1 MNQEMAPKEMTFK
14 PTDVIVSATDP
25 RGVLTYAN
33 DCFVALSGY
42 TRKELI
48 GKPHSILRHPD
59 MPKAIFQYLWQEL
72 LAGRSLYAFVKNRT
86 KQGNYYWVKAY
97 AVPVKKN
104 GIIEKFLSYR
114 QPLNNYAKATLTDL
128 YAQLVEFEKT
138 HSPEASLEFF
148 VNYLGERN
156 LTYNDFIDRL
166 TEQKEIK
173 NLEAMQIN
181 FDKFYNDHIIY
192 KSHVEHK
199 VALGEKNIEVED
211 SCNCKF
217 GHWIDSV
224 KHETYTKH
232 ASWNKMLKNHAQ
244 YHEKLNEYVVKNNQ
258 GSNPVIIEEIL
269 QDVEVCTKEIFANL
283 QDTIDHCE

>member
-1 MNQEMAPKEMTFK
+1 MNLEMSPKEMSFK

-33 DCFVALSGY
+33 DCFVELSGY
-42 TRKELI
+42 TRRELI

-59 MPKAIFQYLWQEL
+59 MPKAIFKYLWQEL

-97 AVPVKKN
+97 AVPVTRN
-104 GIIEKFLSYR
+104 GIIEKFISYR
-114 QPLNNYAKATLTDL
+114 QPLNTYAKATLTAL
-128 YAQLVEFEKT
+128 YTQLVEYEKT

-148 VNYLGERN
+148 VNYLEERN

-166 TEQKEIK
+166 TEQKEIT

-181 FDKFYNDHIIY
+181 FDKFYNNHIIY
-192 KSHVEHK
+192 KSHVQHK
-199 VALGEKNIEVED
+199 VALGEKDIKVD
-211 SCNCKF
+211 ASCDCKF
-217 GHWIDSV
+217 GKWIDSV
-224 KHETYTKH
+224 KHEDYAKH
-232 ASWNKMLKNHAQ
+232 SSWTKMLKNHEH
-244 YHEKLNEYVVKNNQ
+244 YHEKLHEYVTKNEQ
-258 GSNPVIIEEIL
+258 GSSPVIIEEIL
-269 QDVEVCTKEIFANL
+269 QDVEESTKLIFANL